1 MSRDSSRNLM
11 LHNIDEQRQIAAV
24 RPKSFLIS
32 VRKVLTRENHFCS
45 NGHYPIGGRGGG
57 LYKLFCTLFGQ
68 LNFPKTDLHEHE
80 LVKAN
85 IFAINTPNY
94 IIYDI

>member
-1 MSRDSSRNLM
+1 M

-45 NGHYPIGGRGGG
+45 FGHYPIGGEEGG
-57 LYKLFCTLFGQ
+57 CTNCFLHF
-68 LNFPKTDLHEHE
+68 LDSLISPKPTYMNMNSLRQ
-80 LVKAN
+80 
-85 IFAINTPNY
+85 ISSP
-94 IIYDI
+94 